1 MKPSGTW
8 GQRLAQNAWKQ
19 LLLAVFTVLCLFPV
33 YYLFATAFK
42 SEGEYLRNLFGLPL
56 KPVVANFLTV
66 FRGRRF
72 LLWFLNSII
81 LTSGSVAASLVIALF
96 AAFAF
101 AKMRF
106 RGRDAILSVIL
117 TLMIVPP
124 VVMVIPLF
132 KIMIALHIL
141 NTYPSVILIYAGL
154 TLPFSIYM
162 LASFFRTIP
171 GAIIDSARMDGCR
184 DIRVLRSIAVPL
196 SGPAVVTIILVNALW
211 VWNELLIAVI
221 FLQTGRAEDPDGGP
235 DHLQEPLQPG
245 HPRDHGR
252 PGPGHRA
259 HAGPVLRRAEVLRQG
274 TGRRGGQV
282 NRTRSARHVDT
293 GASRRA
299 ASLSKR

>member
-72 LLWFLNSII
+72 LLWFLNSLI

-132 KIMIALHIL
+132 KIMIALRIL

-221 FLQTGRAEDPDGGP
+221 FLQKDELKTLMVGLTIFKSRYNLDIPVTM
-235 DHLQEPLQPG
+235 
-245 HPRDHGR
+245 
-252 PGPGHRA
+252 
-259 HAGPVLRRAEVLRQG
+259 AGLALATVPMLALYFA
-274 TGRRGGQV
+274 GQKYFV
-282 NRTRSARHVDT
+282 KGLVA
-293 GASRRA
+293 GAV
-299 ASLSKR
+299 K

>member
-1 MKPSGTW
+1 MKPSGTR
-8 GQRLAQNAWKQ
+8 GQRLAQNGWKQ
-19 LLLAVFTVLCLFPV
+19 LLLAVFAVLCLFPL

-42 SEGEYLRNLFGLPL
+42 SRGEYLNNLFGLPL
-56 KPVVANFLTV
+56 EPVLGNFLTV

-72 LLWFLNSII
+72 LLWFLNSVI
-81 LTSGSVAASLVIALF
+81 LTSGSVAASLLIALF

-106 RGRDAILSVIL
+106 AGRDAILSLIL

-132 KIMIALHIL
+132 KVMIALRIL
-141 NTYPSVILIYAGL
+141 NTYPSVVLIYAGL

-171 GAIIDSARMDGCR
+171 GAIIDSARIDGCP
-184 DIRVLRSIAVPL
+184 DMRVLRSIVVPL

-221 FLQTGRAEDPDGGP
+221 FLQKDELKTLMVGLTIFKSRYNLDIPVTM
-235 DHLQEPLQPG
+235 
-245 HPRDHGR
+245 
-252 PGPGHRA
+252 
-259 HAGPVLRRAEVLRQG
+259 AGLVLATVPMLALYFA
-274 TGRRGGQV
+274 GQKYFV
-282 NRTRSARHVDT
+282 KGLVT
-293 GASRRA
+293 GAV
-299 ASLSKR
+299 K

>member
-56 KPVVANFLTV
+56 KPVVGNFLTV

-221 FLQTGRAEDPDGGP
+221 FLQ
-235 DHLQEPLQPG
+235 
-245 HPRDHGR
+245 RDELKTLMVGLTIFKSR
-252 PGPGHRA
+252 YNLDIPVTM
-259 HAGPVLRRAEVLRQG
+259 AGLALATVPMLALYFA
-274 TGRRGGQV
+274 GQKYFV
-282 NRTRSARHVDT
+282 KGLVA
-293 GASRRA
+293 GAV
-299 ASLSKR
+299 K

>member
-56 KPVVANFLTV
+56 KPVVSNFLTV

-72 LLWFLNSII
+72 LLWFLNSVI

-132 KIMIALHIL
+132 KIMIALRIL

-221 FLQTGRAEDPDGGP
+221 FLQ
-235 DHLQEPLQPG
+235 
-245 HPRDHGR
+245 RDELKTLMVGLTIFKSR
-252 PGPGHRA
+252 YNLDIPVTM
-259 HAGPVLRRAEVLRQG
+259 AGLALATVPMLALYFA
-274 TGRRGGQV
+274 GQKYFV
-282 NRTRSARHVDT
+282 KGLVA
-293 GASRRA
+293 GAV
-299 ASLSKR
+299 K

>member
-81 LTSGSVAASLVIALF
+81 LTSGSVGDSLVIATF

-221 FLQTGRAEDPDGGP
+221 FLQ
-235 DHLQEPLQPG
+235 
-245 HPRDHGR
+245 RDELKTLMVGLTIFKSR
-252 PGPGHRA
+252 YNLDIPVTM
-259 HAGPVLRRAEVLRQG
+259 AGLALATVPMLALYFA
-274 TGRRGGQV
+274 GQKYFV
-282 NRTRSARHVDT
+282 KGLVA
-293 GASRRA
+293 GAV
-299 ASLSKR
+299 K

>member
-33 YYLFATAFK
+33 YYLFTTAFK

-221 FLQTGRAEDPDGGP
+221 FLQ
-235 DHLQEPLQPG
+235 
-245 HPRDHGR
+245 RDELKTLMVGLTIFKSR
-252 PGPGHRA
+252 YNLDIPVTM
-259 HAGPVLRRAEVLRQG
+259 AGLALATVPMLALYFA
-274 TGRRGGQV
+274 GQKYFV
-282 NRTRSARHVDT
+282 KGLVA
-293 GASRRA
+293 GAV
-299 ASLSKR
+299 K

>member
-42 SEGEYLRNLFGLPL
+42 SQGEYLRNLFGLPL

-72 LLWFLNSII
+72 LLWFLNSVI

-132 KIMIALHIL
+132 KIMIGLHIL

-196 SGPAVVTIILVNALW
+196 SGPAVVTILLVNALW

-221 FLQTGRAEDPDGGP
+221 FLQKDELKTLMVGLTIFKSRYNLDIPVTM
-235 DHLQEPLQPG
+235 
-245 HPRDHGR
+245 
-252 PGPGHRA
+252 
-259 HAGPVLRRAEVLRQG
+259 AGLALATVPMLALYFA
-274 TGRRGGQV
+274 GQKYFV
-282 NRTRSARHVDT
+282 KGLVA
-293 GASRRA
+293 GAV
-299 ASLSKR
+299 K

>member
-8 GQRLAQNAWKQ
+8 GQRLAQNTWKQ
-19 LLLAVFTVLCLFPV
+19 LLLAVFTVLCLFPL

-42 SEGEYLRNLFGLPL
+42 SRGEYLNNLFGLPL
-56 KPVVANFLTV
+56 KPVVSNFLTV

-72 LLWFLNSII
+72 LLWFLNSVI
-81 LTSGSVAASLVIALF
+81 LTSGSVAASLAIALF

-132 KIMIALHIL
+132 KIMITLRIL

-221 FLQTGRAEDPDGGP
+221 FLQKDELKTLMVGLTIFKSRYNLDIPVTM
-235 DHLQEPLQPG
+235 
-245 HPRDHGR
+245 
-252 PGPGHRA
+252 
-259 HAGPVLRRAEVLRQG
+259 AGLALATVPMLALYFA
-274 TGRRGGQV
+274 GQKYFV
-282 NRTRSARHVDT
+282 KGLVA
-293 GASRRA
+293 GAV
-299 ASLSKR
+299 K

>member
-1 MKPSGTW
+1 MKPSGTR
-8 GQRLAQNAWKQ
+8 GQRLARNAWKQ

-132 KIMIALHIL
+132 KIMIALRIL

-162 LASFFRTIP
+162 LASFFRTVP

-184 DIRVLRSIAVPL
+184 DIRVLASIAVPL

-221 FLQTGRAEDPDGGP
+221 FLQKDELKTLMVGLTIFKSRYNLDIPVTM
-235 DHLQEPLQPG
+235 
-245 HPRDHGR
+245 
-252 PGPGHRA
+252 
-259 HAGPVLRRAEVLRQG
+259 AGLALATVPMLALYFA
-274 TGRRGGQV
+274 GQKYFV
-282 NRTRSARHVDT
+282 KGLVA
-293 GASRRA
+293 GAV
-299 ASLSKR
+299 K

>member
-33 YYLFATAFK
+33 YYLFVTAFK

-221 FLQTGRAEDPDGGP
+221 FLQ
-235 DHLQEPLQPG
+235 
-245 HPRDHGR
+245 RDELKTLMVGLTIFKSR
-252 PGPGHRA
+252 YNLDIPVTM
-259 HAGPVLRRAEVLRQG
+259 AGLALATVPMLALYFA
-274 TGRRGGQV
+274 GQKYFV
-282 NRTRSARHVDT
+282 KGLVA
-293 GASRRA
+293 GAV
-299 ASLSKR
+299 K